1 MFNSYKNLIHRGGIY
16 WIETNPKKPTIGHV
30 MQQNRPAIV
39 VSSEANNKNLGTVMV
54 VFLTSAPREE
64 NDAHCVIT
72 TAIKPSTALCEQV
85 TTIDKSQLGNYIG
98 TATED
103 EMAEI
108 QEAISSALGFE
119 WEEDE
124 DDTVRTGTDAE
135 LHDLREEY
143 NELHKRHNEL
153 KAKYDRLRNFVKDL
167 L

>member
-16 WIETNPKKPTIGHV
+16 WIETNPKKPTIGHM
-30 MQQNRPAIV
+30 MQQNRPGIV
-39 VSSEANNKNLGTVMV
+39 VSSDANNKNLGTVMV
-54 VFLTSAPREE
+54 VFLTSAPRQE

-119 WEEDE
+119 WEED
-124 DDTVRTGTDAE
+124 DTIRTGTDAE
-135 LHDLREEY
+135 LSECQEEY
-143 NELHKRHNEL
+143 HKLMEKYDYILR
-153 KAKYDRLRNFVKDL
+153 KYDRLRDFVKDL